1 MYTILHV
8 DIDTRHEISHVIHR
22 KGKANLWEIIC
33 FVTDCMVMTEAGMQR
48 AQPGDCFIKS
58 PDFIEYRHTPVDA
71 ECGFT
76 EDWLYLAAEEME
88 GFLGKLGLP
97 VNRLIRTHHPL
108 FLRAYLQRIIRERN
122 SLLPLWEYKCSNLA
136 EAMLL
141 HLAQSYKEYKEKNT
155 IQYKGFLQLRNRVW
169 THLEEDWSV
178 ARMAGEVGLSCSRFS
193 VLYKMR
199 FGKSPNEDLIELRM
213 EKAKNLLLSTNWRL
227 NKIARVCGFQN
238 ESYFSR
244 VFKMRTGVSPDTYRR
259 ELPPISPEI

>member
-88 GFLGKLGLP
+88 DFLGKLGLP

-122 SLLPLWEYKCSNLA
+122 SLLPLWEYKCSNLT

-141 HLAQSYKEYKEKNT
+141 HLAKKYGEYKEKNAA
-155 IQYKGFLQLRNRVW
+155 QYEGFLRLRNRVW

-193 VLYKMR
+193 VLYKVR

-244 VFKMRTGVSPDTYRR
+244 VFKTRTGVSPDTYRR
-259 ELPPISPEI
+259 ELPSIPPET